1 VIDTWYFNAMHVKWK
16 KQRPQNA
23 INVKGINL
31 EVLLVESYQD
41 NGSVEHRLIEYLG
54 AIEERFLASKVRNM
68 REFHQGLFWTAV
80 DKKLGR
86 LRLDPRQ
93 RERIEADISQL
104 VSRPDEDWALWGVT
118 CNPRFDP

>member
-1 VIDTWYFNAMHVKWK
+1 MHIKWK
-16 KQRPQNA
+16 KQSPQNR
-23 INVKGINL
+23 IKVKSINL
-31 EVLLVESYQD
+31 EALLVESYQD

-93 RERIEADISQL
+93 RERIEADISQM
-104 VSRPDEDWALWGVT
+104 VSRPDEDWVLWGVT
-118 CNPRFDP
+118 CIPLFDP

>member
-54 AIEERFLASKVRNM
+54 TIEERFLASKVRNM